1 MTFLQ
6 FASESAEPAQESV
19 TATFGISWQALL
31 FQAITF
37 LLVVLVLKKFVVGK
51 IYDVI
56 DAREKQIKDGLD
68 KAVQAQ
74 EELANAQDEIDAIL
88 KKART
93 QADSIVSTAKKES
106 AEIVKASED
115 KAAQRAEA
123 IVADAHAKLELDIR
137 NAKQQLESETARLI
151 GEVAEV
157 VLQEKLTAD
166 KDQKLIIAALEK
178 RREK

>member
-6 FASESAEPAQESV
+6 FASESTEPAQESV

-74 EELANAQDEIDAIL
+74 EELASAQDEIDAIL

-93 QADSIVSTAKKES
+93 QADGIVSNAKKES

-115 KAAQRAEA
+115 KAVARAEA
-123 IVADAHAKLELDIR
+123 IVADAHTKLELDVR
-137 NAKQQLESETARLI
+137 NARQQLESETARLI

-157 VLQEKLTAD
+157 VLREKLTTD
-166 KDQKLIIAALEK
+166 KDQALIIAELEK